1 MKIILKFIFLIGFIF
16 LSPLI
21 LLAMLAV
28 FIEDGSPV
36 LFVQKR
42 LGKDKKEFNLYK
54 IRTMK
59 NHTPNLG
66 THEIQESNHLK
77 VGSLLRKTKIDE
89 LPQIINF
96 INGNLNIVGPRPG
109 LPSQHELTMYRT
121 NDGVFK
127 IYPGITGLSQVLG
140 YDMSSPELLSKI
152 DNLYASKM
160 NLSLDIDIFIA
171 TFVYAYKNK
180 IKKNF
185 KNELKKIHD
194 DI

>member
-1 MKIILKFIFLIGFIF
+1 MKIFLKFVFLLSFIF

-59 NHTPNLG
+59 NFTPSLG
-66 THEIQESNHLK
+66 THEIQASNHLK

-96 INGNLNIVGPRPG
+96 IKGDLNIVGPRPG
-109 LPSQHELTMYRT
+109 LPSQNELTMYRK
-121 NDGVFK
+121 NSGVFN

-140 YDMSSPELLSKI
+140 YDMSNPELLSKI
-152 DNLYASKM
+152 DYLYVNKM
-160 NLSLDIDIFIA
+160 SISLDIDIFIA
-171 TFVYAYKNK
+171 TFMYAYRDK
-180 IKKNF
+180 IKNNF
-185 KNELKKIHD
+185 KNELKEIHD
-194 DI
+194 DL